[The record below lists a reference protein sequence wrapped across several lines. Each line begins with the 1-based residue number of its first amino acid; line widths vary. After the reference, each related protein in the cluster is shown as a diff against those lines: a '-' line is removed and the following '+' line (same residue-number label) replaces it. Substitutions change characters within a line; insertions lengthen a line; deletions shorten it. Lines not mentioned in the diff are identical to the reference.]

1 MSFISGETYIS
12 VEATEV
18 NNGISLYDI
27 DMSGDDGG
35 GEGAETGSYYLYWDY
50 QIVNN
55 EYQSGG
61 YRNTDW
67 YWGWQDNWLSSGGW
81 STFLSNNNLSGTY
94 KNDLDGFKQYLIAVQ
109 PQTLDGI
116 LGTWPDDGSKGRF
129 IDQSP
134 VPKGCIRHI

>member
-1 MSFISGETYIS
+1 MSFISGETYIA

-18 NNGISLYDI
+18 NNGISLYDV

-35 GEGAETGSYYLYWDY
+35 GEGAEQGSYYLYWDY

-55 EYQSGG
+55 VYQSGG

-67 YWGWQDNWLSSGGW
+67 YWSDSNNWLSHGGW
-81 STFLSNNNLSGTY
+81 SGFLSTSGLSSTY
-94 KNDLDGFKQYLIAVQ
+94 TNDLAGFKKYLADLQ
-109 PQTLDGI
+109 PDSLDGI

-129 IDQSP
+129 IDMSP
-134 VPKGCIRHI
+134 VPKSCIRHI